1 MHRLRGLDWQGPQA
15 AGRAPWAI
23 SLPGGSELKLESE
36 QRGFEG
42 GRPGIHTLSFPQKEA
57 WGGSLGREGG
67 MMELVFEGSL
77 PPSPLKSEVT
87 REGSDE
93 LEVMREQK
101 AD

>member
-42 GRPGIHTLSFPQKEA
+42 EDQGFTPCPFHRRRPGEDPQ
-57 WGGSLGREGG
+57 EGK
-67 MMELVFEGSL
+67 V
-77 PPSPLKSEVT
+77 
-87 REGSDE
+87 
-93 LEVMREQK
+93 
-101 AD
+101 A